1 MDVDPALTYRD
12 VDAALAFPTVAFGL
26 EIDGLDRDGADVR
39 SLRLRSAIMARQS
52 SRVYGNR
59 RLRLRRRLLRRMAV
73 RGRPAGRSSAG
84 AASNAVTVINWR
96 AARHTDL
103 HRRDARCANRCW
115 RRWARYPCPVLR
127 QVAEG
132 VLIHQSEFCQS
143 NAVVVHGQ
151 AGVLLIDAGIYG
163 SEMACLANDLSD
175 SGQTVVAG
183 FSTHPHWDHVLWH
196 ARFGAAPR
204 YGTARCAA
212 TIRDRLSGPHW
223 KDSIAG
229 WIPPDIAEQIS
240 WDLFGLIT
248 GVPAEMA
255 RIPWDGPQVRIIEHQ
270 AHAAGH
276 AALLIEERG
285 VLVAGDMLS
294 DVLIPM
300 LDLND
305 TADPIEDYL
314 AALRLLE
321 GVAGDV
327 DVLVPGHGSI
337 GGADQVHAR
346 IDQDR
351 AYVHALR
358 DAHVPSDPRVGPS
371 ATYGKDW
378 LPGVH
383 ARQLQRL
390 ARRSERDGTPG

>member
-1 MDVDPALTYRD
+1 MLT
-12 VDAALAFPTVAFGL
+12 
-26 EIDGLDRDGADVR
+26 
-39 SLRLRSAIMARQS
+39 
-52 SRVYGNR
+52 
-59 RLRLRRRLLRRMAV
+59 
-73 RGRPAGRSSAG
+73 
-84 AASNAVTVINWR
+84 
-96 AARHTDL
+96 
-103 HRRDARCANRCW
+103 
-115 RRWARYPCPVLR
+115 

-132 VLIHQSEFCQS
+132 VLVHQSELLQN
-143 NAVVVHGQ
+143 NAVVVQGR
-151 AGVLLIDAGIYG
+151 AGVLLIDPGIQG

-175 SGQTVVAG
+175 LGQTVVAG
-183 FSTHPHWDHVLWH
+183 FSTHPDWDHVLWH
-196 ARFGAAPR
+196 AKLGEAPR

-212 TIRDRLSGPHW
+212 YMRDLLSNADW
-223 KDSIAG
+223 KARVAEG
-229 WIPPDIAEQIS
+229 LPPEIAEEIPL
-240 WDLFGLIT
+240 DLFGLIT
-248 GVPAEMA
+248 GLPAETA
-255 RIPWDGPQVRIIEHQ
+255 QIPWDGPQVRIIEHQ
-270 AHAAGH
+270 AHAPGH

-300 LDLND
+300 LDLNG

-327 DVLVPGHGSI
+327 DVLVPGHGSV

-371 ATYGKDW
+371 AK
-378 LPGVH
+378 PGWEWVSDVH
-383 ARQLQRL
+383 DGQVQRL
-390 ARRSERDGTPG
+390 AQRSERDGTPG